1 MGYQRR
7 VHGIRNRTRNK
18 TITTNKLK
26 KMSSFLSSLLCL
38 LLVSTL
44 TNAAPSRCSVGV
56 SSKWQQLLDQREQH
70 QVQQLPMRGQAHLTN
85 LQYRLGELI
94 AMITLKREDFSQ
106 DMHGESYIYMDA
118 YHASS
123 SYEAIMP
130 EEALNEIEEWDL
142 RVAVAYDVFQRIA
155 LVLEVV
161 KTDLETYDEGTNGVK
176 NLWCIVELH
185 VEEVLVSLFTEMEI
199 KGSSSPTLSMSALPP
214 SLRCETESVR
224 RNHRDFII
232 LRQVLHAASFFSV
245 SLGQA

>member
-1 MGYQRR
+1 
-7 VHGIRNRTRNK
+7 
-18 TITTNKLK
+18 
-26 KMSSFLSSLLCL
+26 MSSFLSSLLCL

-44 TNAAPSRCSVGV
+44 TNAAPSRCTVGV
-56 SSKWQQLLDQREQH
+56 SSRWQQLLDQREQH

-85 LQYRLGELI
+85 LQDRLGELI
-94 AMITLKREDFSQ
+94 AMITLKRDDFSQ

-130 EEALNEIEEWDL
+130 KEALNEIEEWDL

-176 NLWCIVELH
+176 NLWRIVELH

-199 KGSSSPTLSMSALPP
+199 KGSSSPTLSTSALPP

-245 SLGQA
+245 NLEQA

>member
-1 MGYQRR
+1 MQ
-7 VHGIRNRTRNK
+7 
-18 TITTNKLK
+18 
-26 KMSSFLSSLLCL
+26 
-38 LLVSTL
+38 
-44 TNAAPSRCSVGV
+44 
-56 SSKWQQLLDQREQH
+56 D
-70 QVQQLPMRGQAHLTN
+70 
-85 LQYRLGELI
+85 RLGELI
-94 AMITLKREDFSQ
+94 AMITLKRDDFSQ

-130 EEALNEIEEWDL
+130 EEALNDIEEWDL

-161 KTDLETYDEGTNGVK
+161 KADLETYEEGTDGVK
-176 NLWCIVELH
+176 NLWRIVELH

-199 KGSSSPTLSMSALPP
+199 KGSSGPTLSMSALPP